1 MLENRRDGTLVI
13 DNNSHL
19 HNINATMRLRRERNQ
34 MTKETGASSIFTKE
48 RIADAVQLW
57 TRSSISLIDV
67 RHQLIRPDKPLQN
80 YIMPTS
86 MLIYPAAG
94 WPMSKW
100 SAPSTDGA
108 LWSFSRG
115 QRDGIIDSS
124 CRYAIGYLHD
134 AI

>member
-1 MLENRRDGTLVI
+1 
-13 DNNSHL
+13 
-19 HNINATMRLRRERNQ
+19 

-94 WPMSKW
+94 WPVSKW
-100 SAPSTDGA
+100 IAPSTDGA

-115 QRDGIIDSS
+115 KGTELSIHPADTPLDTFMMLYKAETAPFYRREIHCLLERMNPFLQAYG
-124 CRYAIGYLHD
+124 AVQ
-134 AI
+134 